1 MRSLLTLSTSLMLA
15 LALVVV
21 AGCAEKK
28 PVEKKAD
35 MKAGVAGKAN
45 DDVVLEFEEIDL
57 MPAMEKKVAVKSG
70 KAEMADAPKD
80 SGLTAKVEGNAVT
93 VSAAKD
99 AKEGMHH
106 IKVKGK
112 GKEAVLM
119 VTVKKE
125 GEPAKEMPAKEEP
138 PKKE

>member
-1 MRSLLTLSTSLMLA
+1 MRSFLMLGTSLA
-15 LALVVV
+15 LALAMV

-28 PVEKKAD
+28 AAEKKGET
-35 MKAGVAGKAN
+35 KAGAAAKGEDA
-45 DDVVLEFEEIDL
+45 VVLEFEEIDL
-57 MPAMEKKVAVKSG
+57 MPAMQKKVAVKSG
-70 KAEMADAPKD
+70 KAETVETPKEA
-80 SGLTAKVEGNAVT
+80 GLTAKVEGNAVT

-106 IKVKGK
+106 LKVKGK

-125 GEPAKEMPAKEEP
+125 GAEAKEEP
-138 PKKE
+138 VKKEEMPKQE